1 MNRKTKFIYFHELKV
16 PLAFINSEEP
26 NKDRILNIVNLVKKV
41 DRKSLQIICRDIL
54 ALKIH
59 YRHGNGYYIVP
70 LEYTCEHF
78 KKAKSTIK
86 TDKQPSDVSLEK
98 MNPFLENFKTN
109 KEKDSITDKELNKSR
124 LHEQDSK
131 VLENNYLS
139 NFMGTEILPTVLHI
153 SSENGEERSIKLGK
167 GHILPKKL
175 RKNISLTNRNR
186 LIVNQLKKLYED
198 KCQICSEQIEIANN
212 KYYSEVHHIQPLGM
226 HDGPDIPEN
235 MIVLCPNHHIMFD
248 QGVIRINILERKV
261 YHFKEEHC
269 LNEKEFELKHQI
281 NQLYTQYHDT
291 KIFKGEVVR
300 SKKTKEISKH
310 VNYGDIVIFEDEEG
324 RHEVLL
330 EQYHNRHLMNNMQKM
345 LLSKKEGEKFTFNGF
360 WYNVVSIK

>member
-26 NKDRILNIVNLVKKV
+26 NKDRILNIVNSVKKI
-41 DRKSLQIICRDIL
+41 DRNSLQIICRDIL

-70 LEYTCEHF
+70 VDYTWDHF
-78 KKAKSTIK
+78 KNAKSTII

-109 KEKDSITDKELNKSR
+109 KGKDTILYKELNKPR
-124 LHEQDSK
+124 LHERDSK
-131 VLENNYLS
+131 VLENNS
-139 NFMGTEILPTVLHI
+139 IDTEILPTVLHI
-153 SSENGEERSIKLGK
+153 SSENSEKRSIKLGK

-248 QGVIRINILERKV
+248 QGAIRINPLERKV
-261 YHFKEEHC
+261 YHFKEEHY
-269 LNEKEFELKHQI
+269 LNKKEFELKHQI
-281 NQLYTQYHDT
+281 NQLYTHYHDT

-300 SKKTKEISKH
+300 SKKTKMISKH
-310 VNYGDIVIFEDEEG
+310 VSYGDIVIFEDEGG

-330 EQYHNRHLMNNMQKM
+330 EHYHNRHLMNNMQKM

-360 WYNVVSIK
+360 EYNVVSIKSEN